1 MYHAHLP
8 HYLSSQMSRSRG
20 NRSPTNGT
28 EAFGYKSTTRS
39 SNRLMSAEKT
49 LKLYSSAP
57 LLSRTGPPKADTF
70 GRSITRLKER
80 SITVSAVTPFRTCS
94 GGSTTEWWI
103 ISSQELWSSNV
114 VMHESS
120 QSLAVVILMVIVLHR
135 HQQHRPI
142 WSDKRRR
149 HSPRHHRTGRSAADK
164 TTE

>member
-1 MYHAHLP
+1 MYHAHLR

-57 LLSRTGPPKADTF
+57 LLSRTGPQKADTF
-70 GRSITRLKER
+70 GPSITRLKER
-80 SITVSAVTPFRTCS
+80 SIMVSAVTPFRTCS

-114 VMHESS
+114 VIND
-120 QSLAVVILMVIVLHR
+120 SLTGVILMVIVLHR

-142 WSDKRRR
+142 WPDKRRR